1 MAVDHLIFNKLKW
14 WNSKDEPLI
23 GKHAEVK
30 KTAKNV
36 YVWESSAHGFYA
48 YHDTDGPTSGTIRGE
63 TTSVKFYGASTPS
76 DVHMIS
82 LDPDS
87 EYWYKVEDVTISE
100 G

>member
-1 MAVDHLIFNKLKW
+1 MLNCLIFNKAKW
-14 WNSKDEPLI
+14 YRASQQPLI

-36 YVWESSAHGFYA
+36 YVWESSGHGFYA
-48 YHDTDGPTSGTIRGE
+48 YHDTDKSTSGTIRGE